1 MQKWIVIP
9 AEQYYKMLQSYDK
22 AMKELEDLRQ
32 LMCANKKAPAAGKQS
47 GTKESITKAHY
58 RAD

>member
-1 MQKWIVIP
+1 MQKGIVIP

-32 LMCANKKAPAAGKQS
+32 LMCANKKGPAPASNQDQK
-47 GTKESITKAHY
+47 
-58 RAD
+58 